1 MYNIAFYENGR
12 FLTNLGGPV
21 NTLPEALEQ
30 TKRFAASLKAVELTE
45 YFGYK
50 FDRGGTPCAI
60 IITDRWGFPLV
71 NVVEDGI

>member
-12 FLTNLGGPV
+12 FCTNVGGPV

-30 TKRFAASLKAVELTE
+30 MKRLASGLKAEELPG

-60 IITDRWGFPLV
+60 IIADRWGLPLV
-71 NVVEDGI
+71 NVEEEK